1 MAGFGSVHQDMPYRP
16 RTLHTKLQ
24 KMQLS
29 SINTTIFLL
38 STATDF
44 FSMFI
49 SGQRFH
55 DNIFKKKIAVLC
67 LLCEGLKGSS
77 GRV

>member
-16 RTLHTKLQ
+16 RTLHKKLQ

-29 SINTTIFLL
+29 SIHTTIFLL
-38 STATDF
+38 TTATDF
-44 FSMFI
+44 FNMFI

-55 DNIFKKKIAVLC
+55 DSIFKKKICSFVFIML
-67 LLCEGLKGSS
+67 GP
-77 GRV
+77 